1 MSNELNNGMFGVT
14 GSGDTS
20 GFGGLV
26 KAVQNIGSTER
37 PYGGYFDQVADDLE
51 RAYPAF
57 SDAIEKVVVDRGELT
72 LFIKRDRLFDVAK
85 ILRDQL
91 RFEMG
96 VSVSGAHYPNETGRE
111 LHVVIALLSITRNQR
126 IRLEVCVP
134 ESDPHVPSL
143 VEVWAGT
150 NWHER
155 ETYDMF
161 GIIFD
166 NHPGLT
172 RILMPDDW
180 DGFPQRKD
188 YPLGGI
194 PIEYKGATIPAPSER
209 RSYR

>member
-1 MSNELNNGMFGVT
+1 MSENGMFGGK

-26 KAVQNIGSTER
+26 NSATVIASTQR

-51 RAYPAF
+51 RAYPLF
-57 SDAIEKVVVDRGELT
+57 SDAIEKAVVDRGELT
-72 LFIKRDRLFDVAK
+72 LFIKAARLVDVAK

-91 RFEMG
+91 RFEMCVG
-96 VSVSGAHYPNETGRE
+96 VNGIHFPEETSRE
-111 LHVVIALLSITRNQR
+111 LHAVYSLLSITRNQR
-126 IRLEVCVP
+126 IRLEVCVS
-134 ESDPHVPSL
+134 EKDPHIPS
-143 VEVWAGT
+143 VVDVWAGT

-161 GIIFD
+161 GIVFD

-180 DGFPQRKD
+180 AGFPQRKD

-194 PIEYKGATIPAPSER
+194 EIEYKGATVPAPSQR
-209 RSYR
+209 RSYK

>member
-1 MSNELNNGMFGVT
+1 MSKTGMFGGK

-26 KAVQNIGSTER
+26 NTATVIASTQR

-51 RAYPAF
+51 RAYPLF

-72 LFIKRDRLFDVAK
+72 LFINAARLVDVTK

-91 RFEMG
+91 RFEMCIG
-96 VSVSGAHYPNETGRE
+96 VNGIHFPEETSRE
-111 LHVVIALLSITRNQR
+111 LHAVYSLLSITRNQR
-126 IRLEVCVP
+126 IRLEVCVS
-134 ESDPHVPSL
+134 EKEPHIPSV
-143 VEVWAGT
+143 VEIWAGA

-180 DGFPQRKD
+180 SGFPQRKD

-194 PIEYKGATIPAPSER
+194 EIEYKGATVPAPSQR
-209 RSYR
+209 RSYK

>member
-1 MSNELNNGMFGVT
+1 MSKTGMFGGK

-26 KAVQNIGSTER
+26 NTAAVIASTQR

-51 RAYPAF
+51 RAYPLF
-57 SDAIEKVVVDRGELT
+57 SDAVEKVVVDRGELT
-72 LFIKRDRLFDVAK
+72 LFIKAARLVDVAK

-91 RFEMG
+91 RFEMCIG
-96 VSVSGAHYPNETGRE
+96 VNGIHFPEETSRE
-111 LHVVIALLSITRNQR
+111 LHAVYSLLSITRNQR
-126 IRLEVCVP
+126 IRLEVSVS
-134 ESDPHVPSL
+134 EKEPHIPSV
-143 VEVWAGT
+143 VEIWAGA

-180 DGFPQRKD
+180 SGFPQRKD

-194 PIEYKGATIPAPSER
+194 EIEYKGATVPAPSQR
-209 RSYR
+209 RSYK

>member
-1 MSNELNNGMFGVT
+1 MSENGMFGGK

-26 KAVQNIGSTER
+26 NTATVIASTQR

-51 RAYPAF
+51 RAYPLF

-72 LFIKRDRLFDVAK
+72 LFIKAARLVDVAK

-91 RFEMG
+91 RFEMCVG
-96 VSVSGAHYPNETGRE
+96 INGIHFPEETSRE
-111 LHVVIALLSITRNQR
+111 LHSVYSLLSITRNQR
-126 IRLEVCVP
+126 IRLEVCV
-134 ESDPHVPSL
+134 SIKDPHIPS
-143 VEVWAGT
+143 VVDVWAGA

-180 DGFPQRKD
+180 AGFPQRKD

-194 PIEYKGATIPAPSER
+194 EIEYKAATVPAPSQR
-209 RSYR
+209 RSYK

>member
-1 MSNELNNGMFGVT
+1 MSENGMFGGK

-26 KAVQNIGSTER
+26 NSATVIAATQR

-51 RAYPAF
+51 RAYPLF

-72 LFIKRDRLFDVAK
+72 LFIKAARLVDVAK

-91 RFEMG
+91 RFEMCVG
-96 VSVSGAHYPNETGRE
+96 VNGIHFPEEISRE
-111 LHVVIALLSITRNQR
+111 LHAVYSLLSITRNQR
-126 IRLEVCVP
+126 IRLEVCVS
-134 ESDPHVPSL
+134 EKEPHIPS
-143 VEVWAGT
+143 VVGVWAGA

-180 DGFPQRKD
+180 SGFPQRKD

-194 PIEYKGATIPAPSER
+194 EIEYKGATVPAPSQR
-209 RSYR
+209 RSYK

>member
-1 MSNELNNGMFGVT
+1 MSKNGMFGSK

-26 KAVQNIGSTER
+26 KTQATIGSTER

-51 RAYPAF
+51 RAYPLF

-72 LFIKRDRLFDVAK
+72 LFIKPSRVLDVAK

-91 RFEMG
+91 RFEMCVG
-96 VSVSGAHYPNETGRE
+96 VNGVHYPEDVNRE
-111 LHVVIALLSITRNQR
+111 LHAVYSLLSITRNQR
-126 IRLEVCVP
+126 IRLEVCVS
-134 ESDPHVPSL
+134 EKDPHIPSL

-180 DGFPQRKD
+180 SGFPLRKD

-194 PIEYKGATIPAPSER
+194 EIEYKGATVPAPSQR
-209 RSYR
+209 RSYS

>member
-1 MSNELNNGMFGVT
+1 MSENGMFGGK

-26 KAVQNIGSTER
+26 NSATVIASTQR

-51 RAYPAF
+51 RAYPLF

-72 LFIKRDRLFDVAK
+72 LFIKAARLVDVAK

-91 RFEMG
+91 RFEMCVG
-96 VSVSGAHYPNETGRE
+96 VNGIHFPKESSRE
-111 LHVVIALLSITRNQR
+111 LHAVYSLLSITRNQR
-126 IRLEVCVP
+126 IRLEVCVS
-134 ESDPHVPSL
+134 EKEPHIPS
-143 VEVWAGT
+143 VVGVWAGA

-161 GIIFD
+161 GIVFD

-180 DGFPQRKD
+180 SGFPQRKD

-194 PIEYKGATIPAPSER
+194 EIEYKGATVPAPSQR
-209 RSYR
+209 RSYK

>member
-1 MSNELNNGMFGVT
+1 MSKTGMFGGK

-26 KAVQNIGSTER
+26 NTAAVIASTQR

-51 RAYPAF
+51 RAYPLF
-57 SDAIEKVVVDRGELT
+57 SDAVEKVVVDRGELT
-72 LFIKRDRLFDVAK
+72 LFIKAARLVEVAK

-91 RFEMG
+91 RFEMCIG
-96 VSVSGAHYPNETGRE
+96 VNGIHFPEETSRE
-111 LHVVIALLSITRNQR
+111 LHAVYSLLSITRNQR
-126 IRLEVCVP
+126 IRLEVCVS
-134 ESDPHVPSL
+134 EKEPHIPSV
-143 VEVWAGT
+143 VEIWAGA

-180 DGFPQRKD
+180 SGFPQRKD

-194 PIEYKGATIPAPSER
+194 EIEYKGATVPAPSQR
-209 RSYR
+209 RSYK

>member
-1 MSNELNNGMFGVT
+1 MSENGMFGGK

-26 KAVQNIGSTER
+26 NSATVIAATQR

-51 RAYPAF
+51 RAYPLF

-72 LFIKRDRLFDVAK
+72 LFIKAARLVDVAK

-91 RFEMG
+91 RFEMCVG
-96 VSVSGAHYPNETGRE
+96 VNGIHFPEETSRE
-111 LHVVIALLSITRNQR
+111 LHAVYSLLSITRNQR
-126 IRLEVCVP
+126 IRLEVCVS
-134 ESDPHVPSL
+134 EKEPHIPS
-143 VEVWAGT
+143 VVGVWAGA

-180 DGFPQRKD
+180 SGFPQRKD

-194 PIEYKGATIPAPSER
+194 EIEYKGATIPAPSER

>member
-1 MSNELNNGMFGVT
+1 MSKNGMFGGK

-26 KAVQNIGSTER
+26 NTSAVIASTQR

-51 RAYPAF
+51 RAYPLF

-72 LFIKRDRLFDVAK
+72 LFIKAARLVDVAK

-91 RFEMG
+91 RFEMCVG
-96 VSVSGAHYPNETGRE
+96 INGIHFPEETSRE
-111 LHVVIALLSITRNQR
+111 LHSVYSLLSITRNQR
-126 IRLEVCVP
+126 IRLEVCV
-134 ESDPHVPSL
+134 SIKDPHIPS
-143 VEVWAGT
+143 VVDVWAGA

-180 DGFPQRKD
+180 AGFPQRKD

-194 PIEYKGATIPAPSER
+194 EIEYKGATVPAPSQR
-209 RSYR
+209 RSYK

>member
-1 MSNELNNGMFGVT
+1 MSENGMFGGK

-26 KAVQNIGSTER
+26 NTSTVIASTQR

-51 RAYPAF
+51 RAYPLF

-72 LFIKRDRLFDVAK
+72 LFIKAARLVDVAK

-91 RFEMG
+91 RFEMCVG
-96 VSVSGAHYPNETGRE
+96 VNGIHFPEETSRE
-111 LHVVIALLSITRNQR
+111 LHSVYSLLSITRNQR
-126 IRLEVCVP
+126 IRLEVCV
-134 ESDPHVPSL
+134 SVKDPHIPS
-143 VEVWAGT
+143 VVDVWAGA

-180 DGFPQRKD
+180 AGFPQRKD

-194 PIEYKGATIPAPSER
+194 EIEYKGATIPAPSQR
-209 RSYR
+209 RSYK

>member
-1 MSNELNNGMFGVT
+1 MSKNGMFGSQ

-20 GFGGLV
+20 GFGGLA
-26 KAVQNIGSTER
+26 KTQTTIGSTER
-37 PYGGYFDQVADDLE
+37 PFGGYFDQVADDLE
-51 RAYPAF
+51 RAYPLF

-72 LFIKRDRLFDVAK
+72 LFIKSSRLLDVAK
-85 ILRDQL
+85 ILREQL
-91 RFEMG
+91 RFEMWVG
-96 VSVSGAHYPNETGRE
+96 VNGVHYPEETNRE
-111 LHVVIALLSITRNQR
+111 LHAIYSLLSITRNQR
-126 IRLEVCVP
+126 IRLEVCVS
-134 ESDPHVPSL
+134 EKDPYIPSL
-143 VEVWAGT
+143 VEIWAGT

-180 DGFPQRKD
+180 SGFPQRKD

-194 PIEYKGATIPAPSER
+194 EIEYKGATVPAPSQR
-209 RSYR
+209 RSYS